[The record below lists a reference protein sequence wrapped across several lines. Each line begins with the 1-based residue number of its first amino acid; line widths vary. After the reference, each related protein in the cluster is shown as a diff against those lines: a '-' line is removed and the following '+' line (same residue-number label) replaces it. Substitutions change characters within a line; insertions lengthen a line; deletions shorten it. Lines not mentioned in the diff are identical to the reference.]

1 MRGPSLAVIAAL
13 STGCATTLSTHQ
25 LAKTIDP
32 GHVEATIGMGGYIPA
47 GAGTLASAEGIK
59 QAQALLDAA
68 KNNPAYTVS
77 DADREK
83 LITAGLALFILPPS
97 PSQEISLRTGIL
109 KSWDAGLRYSVNAV
123 RLDTKYQLVH
133 QDNGPDVVPEGKNS
147 FDVAV
152 GLGVSKYLFSN
163 PIIDV
168 LDMVQLG
175 DFSRWDVEV
184 PVYLSW
190 EWGYIF
196 RAYLAPKYVLSY
208 TEMDENLVT
217 TSELA
222 STVSG
227 LDLSLQEKVP
237 MHFFG
242 ASVGLMAGYRWA
254 WVSLELTGGYTYAR
268 PFVLGQARDIGGLTL
283 YPSIALNSRF

>member
-1 MRGPSLAVIAAL
+1 MRGPSLALIAAL

-25 LAKTIDP
+25 LAKTVDP

-47 GAGTLASAEGIK
+47 GSSLSAVD
-59 QAQALLDAA
+59 QARVVAQGLIDAA
-68 KNNPAYTVS
+68 ANHTTYAVS
-77 DADREK
+77 EAEREK

-97 PSQEISLRTGIL
+97 PSQELSVRTGIL
-109 KSWDAGLRYSVNAV
+109 ESWDAGLRYSVNAV
-123 RLDTKYQLVH
+123 RADTKYRLVH
-133 QDNGPDVVPEGKNS
+133 RDNGPDVVPEGKNS

-163 PIIDV
+163 PVIDV
-168 LDMVQLG
+168 LDFVQLG

-190 EWGYIF
+190 EWGYVF
-196 RAYLAPKYVLSY
+196 RAYLAPKYVFSY
-208 TEMDENLVT
+208 TELDENLVT
-217 TSELA
+217 TSDLA
-222 STVSG
+222 AYVTG
-227 LDLSLQEKVP
+227 LDLSLQESIA

-242 ASVGLMAGYRWA
+242 ASAGLMVGYRWA

-268 PFVLGQARDIGGLTL
+268 PVVLGQRRDIGGLTL
-283 YPSIALNSRF
+283 YPSVALNSRF